1 MPDLGLLA
9 LVVLIGVKE
18 AGVPIP
24 VPGDLLLIGTGI
36 AVARGTVDP
45 VVAVPAIVA
54 AAIVGGLVQYVILR
68 RLARDRIFRLLGR
81 IGITAARV
89 ERQTEPLRRR
99 GAAGVAVARMTPGLR
114 VVAIAAAALAAVPFV
129 RFAIGLAV
137 GNAVFSTAHIALG
150 VLVGPTA
157 IEVAGRFGLAGAV
170 AVAAF
175 IAVGATGWWVIAR
188 RRRARAIR
196 PAEVDRPSPAS
207 GAGVELGSDP
217 GGDLGGPLA
226 ADWADASCPACLA
239 IGAASMLRRSAVE
252 TV

>member
-1 MPDLGLLA
+1 MPDLGLFA

-45 VVAVPAIVA
+45 VVAVPAIVV
-54 AAIVGGLVQYVILR
+54 AAIVGGLVQYLILR

-81 IGITAARV
+81 IGITPARV

-150 VLVGPTA
+150 VLVGPAA
-157 IEVAGRFGLAGAV
+157 IQIAGRFGLAGAV
-170 AVAAF
+170 AVTAF
-175 IAVGATGWWVIAR
+175 IAIGAIGWWVIAR
-188 RRRARAIR
+188 RRRGRATGR
-196 PAEVDRPSPAS
+196 TPALSSEPGSD
-207 GAGVELGSDP
+207 AGVDL
-217 GGDLGGPLA
+217 GGDLGAPLA

-239 IGAASMLRRSAVE
+239 IGAAAMLRMSAAE